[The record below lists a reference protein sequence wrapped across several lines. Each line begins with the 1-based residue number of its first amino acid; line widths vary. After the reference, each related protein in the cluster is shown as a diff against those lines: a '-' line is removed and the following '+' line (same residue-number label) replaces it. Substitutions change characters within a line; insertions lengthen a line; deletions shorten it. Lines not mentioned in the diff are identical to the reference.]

1 MCATAAT
8 PHQQEIAEL
17 VDAEMERWEVP
28 GLALGVL
35 HDGRSEAWGF
45 GVTSIET
52 RQPVTAD
59 TLFQIGS
66 ISKLFTAT
74 LAMQLVEAEKLDLD
88 APVSAYLPELRL
100 ADAAAQGSV
109 SLRHLLTHTAG
120 FYGDRFDDFG
130 LGDDALAKAVATFDQ
145 LRQYT
150 APGELWSYCNTG
162 FQLAGRLVEQLS
174 GQTFET
180 AARERLF
187 APLGL
192 ERCTYFAHEAI
203 IYPAAIGHVK
213 PSGQENQIARPYPI
227 PRTMN
232 AAGGIIG
239 TVGDLLRFAAFHMG
253 LLGQGEANGVL
264 RPATVQAMQQPQV
277 EAALAAHWG
286 LGWQMDAIDGVAV
299 IGHGG
304 ATNGFQA
311 RLAFVPERGFAL
323 AILTNS
329 GQGSAAY
336 RPLEE
341 ALLERYLGLHKQ
353 EPPAITLPAEVL
365 ARYAG
370 AYARPLSRF
379 MLTPENGG
387 LRVEMMARNPF
398 SGAETALPAYH
409 AEPIG
414 ERKFRITGGA
424 LAGSTF
430 DFILRPDGAVRFL
443 RFGGRVTDPAPYPPA
458 PFPQ

>member
-1 MCATAAT
+1 MCATAAAQ
-8 PHQQEIAEL
+8 PEIADL
-17 VDAEMERWEVP
+17 VHAEMERWEVP
-28 GLALGVL
+28 GLAVGVL
-35 HDGRSEAWGF
+35 HEGRSEAWGF
-45 GVTSIET
+45 GVASIET

-74 LAMQLVEAEKLDLD
+74 LAMQLVEAGTVDLD
-88 APVSAYLPELRL
+88 APIASHLPELRL

-130 LGDDALAKAVATFDQ
+130 LGDDALAKAVASFDQ

-162 FQLAGRLVEQLS
+162 FQLAGHLVERLR
-174 GQTFET
+174 GQAFET

-203 IYPAAIGHVK
+203 TYPAAVGHVQPPGK
-213 PSGQENQIARPYPI
+213 ENRIARPYPI
-227 PRTMN
+227 PRAMN

-253 LLGQGEANGVL
+253 QLPVDGVL
-264 RPATVQAMQQPQV
+264 GAESVRAMQQPQV
-277 EAALAAHWG
+277 EAALAPHWG
-286 LGWQMDAIDGVAV
+286 LGWMIDTIDGARL

-304 ATNGFQA
+304 ATNGFNA
-311 RLAFVPERGFAL
+311 RLVFVPERSFAL

-336 RPLEE
+336 RPIEA
-341 ALLERYLGLHKQ
+341 ALLKRYLGLRTA
-353 EPPAITLPAEVL
+353 EPPAITLPAESL

-370 AYARPLSRF
+370 AYERPLSQF
-379 MLTPENGG
+379 TLTPADGG
-387 LRVEMMARNPF
+387 LRVEMTVRSPL
-398 SGAETALPAYH
+398 SGTETVMPPYH

-414 ERKFRITGGA
+414 ERSFRITHGA
-424 LAGSTF
+424 PAGSTF
-430 DFILRPDGAVRFL
+430 DFILSADGSVRFL
-443 RFGGRVTDPAPYPPA
+443 RFGGRVSDPAPIPR
-458 PFPQ
+458 PFPQS